1 MAVQGLGN
9 KVSGASVILKIKKD
23 TETVPIG
30 GQTGATI
37 NRSAETIDVT
47 NKVSDG
53 YKEYVSG
60 WKDWSIDCDAFV
72 TLGDEGQDLLEAAY
86 EEGTAVEVDVRI
98 GADSNAKGVTYTGF
112 ALVTSLSTDL
122 SQDDAVTYSLS
133 LQGTGALG
141 RKVGAAAA
149 AAAEV
154 KAKAAK

>member
-23 TETVPIG
+23 TGYIPVG

-37 NRSAETIDVT
+37 NRSSDTIDVT

-53 YKEYVSG
+53 YKEYVAG
-60 WKDWSIDCDAFV
+60 WKDWSVDCDAFV
-72 TLGDEGQDLLEAAY
+72 TLGDEGQELLEAAY
-86 EEGTAVEVDVRI
+86 EAGTAVEVDIRI
-98 GADSNAKGVTYTGF
+98 GADANAKGVTYTGV

-141 RKVGAAAA
+141 RVVGAAAGA
-149 AAAEV
+149 QAVAM
-154 KAKAAK
+154 KAAK